1 MTFLIIWWNLMIDEK
16 EKADLFL
23 NDWFNTNLKF
33 PEVSFM
39 WYLVTPV
46 VGVLMTG
53 YSWCYYHCIL

>member
-1 MTFLIIWWNLMIDEK
+1 MIDEK

-53 YSWCYYHCIL
+53 YSWCYYYCIL